1 MYRCT
6 YGETPKLTSTN
17 YSTWSSDIA
26 AFLRAEDVL
35 EIVRGNEAPPP
46 VGNNQAAI
54 KKTDKYRA
62 RVGKAFA
69 IIVSSCS
76 QRIKTHIKG
85 MEDPTEIWA
94 ILKEK
99 LDSASSRAGQ
109 LALVRT
115 FHMLWQLD
123 SNTSINQYISQLMD
137 IRTQLAGTNEEM
149 SDVRLVSHILTT
161 LPALYE
167 SIINTITFAP
177 LEQQTLDNVV
187 NTLSE
192 AGKNRNNLLS
202 ASSASSSLTSGFALA
217 AYSRESSGD
226 RRDRRGSGRN
236 SRYGT
241 CRGSRSRSRHHT
253 PSRSPGRG
261 RGIQ

>member
-1 MYRCT
+1 MSSFTGHAEMYRCT

-35 EIVRGNEAPPP
+35 EIVRGNEPPP
-46 VGNNQAAI
+46 PAGNNQVAI
-54 KKTDKYRA
+54 KKTEKYRA

-76 QRIKTHIKG
+76 QQIKTHIKG

-115 FHMLWQLD
+115 FHMLRPLD
-123 SNTSINQYISQLMD
+123 SDTSINQYIARLMD

-149 SDVRLVSHILTT
+149 SDARLVSIFLQHY
-161 LPALYE
+161 LPHMNRLSTE
-167 SIINTITFAP
+167 SP
-177 LEQQTLDNVV
+177 LHPW
-187 NTLSE
+187 
-192 AGKNRNNLLS
+192 
-202 ASSASSSLTSGFALA
+202 
-217 AYSRESSGD
+217 
-226 RRDRRGSGRN
+226 N
-236 SRYGT
+236 SRRWTMSSTRFPKQKRTETT
-241 CRGSRSRSRHHT
+241 CLVQVVRAPPLPQDPH
-253 PSRSPGRG
+253 
-261 RGIQ
+261 